1 MVTNFL
7 RDTVISTKEYVEKL
21 VESEDVKRVGGFSLA
36 LGQIGEPMAI
46 VSNRVSTADG
56 ITWIAGERGQTVA
69 LSNTAYGDRSWP
81 KVVKG
86 EDTLTKA
93 LKESYEKMEEDDVL
107 VERLL
112 ELLSV
117 DDLPRCSG
125 GGGLETSM
133 MQLQK
138 TIFVPLLGGE
148 EVKEK
153 ASAEDVEAAK
163 EKFGLSGPYGTQKQT
178 VILVD
183 GNARVKF
190 FERTLF
196 DENGRPIAKGE
207 GDRKFEFEVEE

>member
-1 MVTNFL
+1 MVTSFL

-21 VESEDVKRVGGFSLA
+21 VESEDVKHVGGFSLA
-36 LGQIGEPMAI
+36 LGQIGEPIAI
-46 VSNRVSTADG
+46 VSNRVSTADK

-86 EDTLTKA
+86 EETLTNA
-93 LKESYEKMEEDDVL
+93 LKESYEKMEEEDVL

-125 GGGLETSM
+125 GGLETHM

-138 TIFVPLLGGE
+138 TIFVPLLRGE

-153 ASAEDVEAAK
+153 ASAENVEAAK
-163 EKFGLSGPYGTQKQT
+163 EKLGISGPYGTQKQT

-207 GDRKFEFEVEE
+207 GDREFEFEVEE